1 MATGSALDLGSH
13 RVRFASAKAGKS
25 EVELLRYMSGAPEG
39 GESSAEAAQRM
50 FGGEVSRGSTL
61 RVGLTGSDLMMR
73 YLPVPRVE
81 DWRLERLMEF
91 EIREIE
97 ERSGASLASSYNLL
111 PVPQGQDDEETMLL
125 GLVREDFLDETMAQM
140 PSVSVQAF
148 SPNAIALYN
157 AYLALGDHE
166 PCTTLLASLGNGT
179 LDLALVSGTELYF
192 ARSVST
198 ALAKR
203 NQTLATA
210 LGINESQA
218 ETLIHKHCDLGLALR
233 TVQSTDVDRVTR
245 PLLPM
250 YESLPTLL
258 SGVVTLCKAQARLS
272 ELSLDRVLLTGGAAD
287 TKGLVDFL
295 ADRMRVDVSRWNPSE
310 MIEIEALS
318 DAEARQLEDDGC
330 AATIAIGL
338 ALGAADSNLYALEIL
353 TSDAKKKRAF
363 AERGIFH
370 ILMGV
375 AAVAYVALNLIV
387 MGGLADDAEAVSRKM
402 RQTQQKN
409 ERNHQQALD
418 LIGKINERT
427 VIFSDLR
434 NRQAIGDSA
443 YNFMNYLENNL
454 PSSLWVE
461 SMSIQLDDGKDWGRD
476 GEKIPVLSVN
486 GRAEEDVRGATADFS
501 RFHQQFAAVIPG
513 GESAVRPSQNPRGKS
528 LEWSIKAH
536 LLNPIEEAAGTE
548 DE

>member
-1 MATGSALDLGSH
+1 
-13 RVRFASAKAGKS
+13 
-25 EVELLRYMSGAPEG
+25 
-39 GESSAEAAQRM
+39 
-50 FGGEVSRGSTL
+50 
-61 RVGLTGSDLMMR
+61 
-73 YLPVPRVE
+73 E
-81 DWRLERLMEF
+81 DWRLERLTEF

-97 ERSGASLASSYNLL
+97 ERSGSSLASSYNLL
-111 PVPQGQDDEETMLL
+111 PVPQGLDDEETMLL
-125 GLVREDFLDETMAQM
+125 GLVREDFLDDTMAQM
-140 PSVSVQAF
+140 PSMSVQAF

-157 AYLALGDHE
+157 AYLSLGDHE

-198 ALAKR
+198 VLAKR

-258 SGVVTLCKAQARLS
+258 SGVVTLCKAQARLN
-272 ELSLDRVLLTGGAAD
+272 ELNLDRVLLTGGAAD

-310 MIEIEALS
+310 MVEIEALS
-318 DAEARQLEDDGC
+318 DDEAMQLEQDGC
-330 AATIAIGL
+330 AATVAIGL
-338 ALGAADSNLYALEIL
+338 ALGAANSDLYALEIL

-375 AAVAYVALNLIV
+375 AAAIYIALSLIV
-387 MGGLADDAEAVSRKM
+387 MGGLADDAEAVSRTM
-402 RQTQQKN
+402 RQAQQKN
-409 ERNHQQALD
+409 ERTHQQALD
-418 LIGKINERT
+418 LIEKIEERS

-461 SMSIQLDDGKDWGRD
+461 SMSIQLDDGKDWGRE
-476 GEKIPVLSVN
+476 GERIPVLTMR

-513 GESAVRPSQNPRGKS
+513 GESAVTPSQNPRGKS

-536 LLNPIEEAAGTE
+536 LLNSIEGVTRTE

>member
-1 MATGSALDLGSH
+1 MAQGGQVMATGSALDLGSH

-39 GESSAEAAQRM
+39 GESSAEAAQSM
-50 FGGEVSRGSTL
+50 FGGEVKRGSTL

-97 ERSGASLASSYNLL
+97 ERSGSSLASSYNLL
-111 PVPQGQDDEETMLL
+111 PVPQGLDDEETMLL
-125 GLVREDFLDETMAQM
+125 GLVREDFLDDTMAQM
-140 PSVSVQAF
+140 PSMSVQAF

-198 ALAKR
+198 VLAKR
-203 NQTLATA
+203 NQALATA

-272 ELSLDRVLLTGGAAD
+272 ELNLDRVLLTGGAAD

-318 DAEARQLEDDGC
+318 NEEAMQLEQDGC
-330 AATIAIGL
+330 AATVAIGL

-375 AAVAYVALNLIV
+375 SAASYIALSLI
-387 MGGLADDAEAVSRKM
+387 
-402 RQTQQKN
+402 
-409 ERNHQQALD
+409 
-418 LIGKINERT
+418 
-427 VIFSDLR
+427 
-434 NRQAIGDSA
+434 AIG
-443 YNFMNYLENNL
+443 
-454 PSSLWVE
+454 
-461 SMSIQLDDGKDWGRD
+461 
-476 GEKIPVLSVN
+476 VLSDY
-486 GRAEEDVRGATADFS
+486 AESVFRNLF
-501 RFHQQFAAVIPG
+501 
-513 GESAVRPSQNPRGKS
+513 
-528 LEWSIKAH
+528 
-536 LLNPIEEAAGTE
+536 
-548 DE
+548 

>member
-13 RVRFASAKAGKS
+13 GVRFASAKASKS
-25 EVELLRYMSGAPEG
+25 GVELLRYMSGAPER
-39 GESSAEAAQRM
+39 GESSAEAAQSM
-50 FGGEVSRGSTL
+50 FGSEVKRGSTL

-97 ERSGASLASSYNLL
+97 ERSGSSLASSYNLL
-111 PVPQGQDDEETMLL
+111 PVPQGLDDEETMLL
-125 GLVREDFLDETMAQM
+125 GLVREDFLDDTMAQM
-140 PSVSVQAF
+140 PSMSVQAF

-198 ALAKR
+198 VLAKR

-272 ELSLDRVLLTGGAAD
+272 ELNLDRVLLTGGAAD

-310 MIEIEALS
+310 MIDVEALS
-318 DAEARQLEDDGC
+318 YDEATQLENDGC

-338 ALGAADSNLYALEIL
+338 ALGAANSDLYALEIL

-375 AAVAYVALNLIV
+375 AAATYIALNLIV
-387 MGGLADDAEAVSRKM
+387 MGGLADEAESDSRRM
-402 RQTQQKN
+402 RQNNKN
-409 ERNHQQALD
+409 SERNHQQALG
-418 LIGKINERT
+418 LIEKIEERS

-454 PSSLWVE
+454 PSSLWIE
-461 SMSIQLDDGKDWGRD
+461 SMSIQLDGGKDWGRE
-476 GEKIPVLSVN
+476 GEDIPVLTVR
-486 GRAEEDVRGATADFS
+486 GRAEDLLGATADFS

-513 GESAVRPSQNPRGKS
+513 GELAVRPSHNSRGKS

>member
-13 RVRFASAKAGKS
+13 RVRFASAKAGKN
-25 EVELLRYMSGAPEG
+25 EVELLRYMSGAPDR
-39 GESSAEAAQRM
+39 GESPAEAAQSM
-50 FGGEVSRGSTL
+50 FGSEVKRVSTL

-97 ERSGASLASSYNLL
+97 ERSGSTLASSYNLL
-111 PVPQGQDDEETMLL
+111 PVPQGLDDEETMLL
-125 GLVREDFLDETMAQM
+125 GLVREDFLDDTMAQM
-140 PSVSVQAF
+140 PSMSVQAF

-157 AYLALGDHE
+157 AYLSLGDHE

-198 ALAKR
+198 VLAKR

-258 SGVVTLCKAQARLS
+258 SGVVTLCKAQARLN
-272 ELSLDRVLLTGGAAD
+272 ELNLDRVLLTGGAAD

-295 ADRMRVDVSRWNPSE
+295 ADRMRVDVLRWNPSE

-318 DAEARQLEDDGC
+318 DEEAMQLEQDGC

-338 ALGAADSNLYALEIL
+338 ALGAANSSLYALEIL
-353 TSDAKKKRAF
+353 TSDAKKKRVF

-370 ILMGV
+370 ILMSV
-375 AAVAYVALNLIV
+375 AAAAYIVLSLLV

-402 RQTQQKN
+402 RQAEQKN
-409 ERNHQQALD
+409 ERNHQQALN
-418 LIGKINERT
+418 LIERIEERS

-461 SMSIQLDDGKDWGRD
+461 SLSIQLDDGKDWGRE
-476 GEKIPVLSVN
+476 GERIPVLTVR

-501 RFHQQFAAVIPG
+501 RFHQQFAAVVPG
-513 GESAVRPSQNPRGKS
+513 GESAVTPSQNPRGKS

-536 LLNPIEEAAGTE
+536 LLNSIEEAADTE

>member
-13 RVRFASAKAGKS
+13 RVRFASAKAGKN
-25 EVELLRYMSGAPEG
+25 EVELLRYMSGAPER
-39 GESSAEAAQRM
+39 GESSAEAAQSM
-50 FGGEVSRGSTL
+50 FGSEVKRGSTL

-97 ERSGASLASSYNLL
+97 ERSGSSLASSYNLL
-111 PVPQGQDDEETMLL
+111 PVPQGLDDEETMLL
-125 GLVREDFLDETMAQM
+125 GLVREDFLDDTMAQM
-140 PSVSVQAF
+140 PSMSVQAF

-198 ALAKR
+198 VLAKR
-203 NQTLATA
+203 NQALATA

-272 ELSLDRVLLTGGAAD
+272 ELNLDRVLLTGGAAD

-318 DAEARQLEDDGC
+318 DEEAMQLEQDGC
-330 AATIAIGL
+330 AATVAIGL

-375 AAVAYVALNLIV
+375 AAAAYIALSLIV
-387 MGGLADDAEAVSRKM
+387 MGGLADDAEAVSRAM

-418 LIGKINERT
+418 LIEKIEERS
-427 VIFSDLR
+427 VIFGDLR

-461 SMSIQLDDGKDWGRD
+461 SMSIQLDDGKDWGRE
-476 GEKIPVLSVN
+476 GERIPVLTVR

-501 RFHQQFAAVIPG
+501 KFHQQFAAVVPG
-513 GESAVRPSQNPRGKS
+513 GERAVKTSQSQYGKS
-528 LEWSIKAH
+528 PEWSIRAH
-536 LLNPIEEAAGTE
+536 LLNSIEEAAGME

>member
-13 RVRFASAKAGKS
+13 RVRFASAKAGKN
-25 EVELLRYMSGAPEG
+25 EVELVRYMSGAPSR
-39 GESSAEAAQRM
+39 GERPAEAAQSM
-50 FGGEVSRGSTL
+50 FGSEVKRGYTL
-61 RVGLTGSDLMMR
+61 RVGLTGADLMMR

-97 ERSGASLASSYNLL
+97 ERSGSSLASSYNLL
-111 PVPQGQDDEETMLL
+111 PVPQGLDDEETMLL
-125 GLVREDFLDETMAQM
+125 GLVREDFLDDTMAQM
-140 PSVSVQAF
+140 PSMSVQAF

-157 AYLALGDHE
+157 AYLSLGDHE

-198 ALAKR
+198 VLAKR

-258 SGVVTLCKAQARLS
+258 SGVVTLCKAQARLN
-272 ELSLDRVLLTGGAAD
+272 ELNLDRVLLTGGAAD

-318 DAEARQLEDDGC
+318 DEEAVQLEKDGC

-338 ALGAADSNLYALEIL
+338 ALGAANSDLYALEIL
-353 TSDAKKKRAF
+353 TSDAKKKRDF

-370 ILMGV
+370 ILMAV
-375 AAVAYVALNLIV
+375 AAAAYIALSLIV
-387 MGGLADDAEAVSRKM
+387 MGGLADDAEAVSRTM

-418 LIGKINERT
+418 LIEKIEERS

-461 SMSIQLDDGKDWGRD
+461 SMSIQLDDGKDWGRE
-476 GEKIPVLSVN
+476 GERIPVLTVR

-513 GESAVRPSQNPRGKS
+513 GESAVTPSQNPRGKS

-536 LLNPIEEAAGTE
+536 LLNSIKQAADTE

>member
-13 RVRFASAKAGKS
+13 RVRFASAKAGKN
-25 EVELLRYMSGAPEG
+25 EVELLRYMSGAPEP
-39 GESSAEAAQRM
+39 GESSAEAAQSM
-50 FGGEVSRGSTL
+50 FGSEVKRGSTL

-97 ERSGASLASSYNLL
+97 ERSGSSLASSYNLL
-111 PVPQGQDDEETMLL
+111 PVPQGLDDEETMLL
-125 GLVREDFLDETMAQM
+125 GLVREDFLDDTMAQM
-140 PSVSVQAF
+140 PSMSVQAF

-157 AYLALGDHE
+157 AYLSLGDHE

-198 ALAKR
+198 VLAKR

-258 SGVVTLCKAQARLS
+258 SGVVTLCKAQARLN
-272 ELSLDRVLLTGGAAD
+272 ELNLDRVLLTGGAAD

-310 MIEIEALS
+310 MVEIEALS
-318 DAEARQLEDDGC
+318 DDEAMQLEQDGC
-330 AATIAIGL
+330 AATVAIGL
-338 ALGAADSNLYALEIL
+338 ALGAANSDLYALEIL

-375 AAVAYVALNLIV
+375 AAAIYIALSLIV
-387 MGGLADDAEAVSRKM
+387 MGGLADDAEAVSRTM
-402 RQTQQKN
+402 RQAQQKN
-409 ERNHQQALD
+409 ERTHQQALD
-418 LIGKINERT
+418 LIEKIEERS

-461 SMSIQLDDGKDWGRD
+461 SMSIQLDDGKDWGRE
-476 GEKIPVLSVN
+476 GERIPVLTMR

-513 GESAVRPSQNPRGKS
+513 GESAVTPSQNPRGKS

-536 LLNPIEEAAGTE
+536 LLNSIEGVTRTE

>member
-13 RVRFASAKAGKS
+13 RVRFASAKSGKN
-25 EVELLRYMSGAPEG
+25 EVELLRYMSGAPER
-39 GESSAEAAQRM
+39 GESSAEAAQSM
-50 FGGEVSRGSTL
+50 FGSEVKRGSTL
-61 RVGLTGSDLMMR
+61 RIGLTGSDLMMR

-97 ERSGASLASSYNLL
+97 ERSGSSLASSYNLL
-111 PVPQGQDDEETMLL
+111 PVPQGLDDEETMLL
-125 GLVREDFLDETMAQM
+125 GLVREDFLDATMAQM
-140 PSVSVQAF
+140 PSMSVQAF

-157 AYLALGDHE
+157 AYLSLGDHE

-198 ALAKR
+198 VLAKR

-258 SGVVTLCKAQARLS
+258 SGVVTLCKAQARLN
-272 ELSLDRVLLTGGAAD
+272 ELNLDRVLLTGGAAD

-318 DAEARQLEDDGC
+318 DAEAMQLEQDGC
-330 AATIAIGL
+330 AATVAIGL
-338 ALGAADSNLYALEIL
+338 ALGAANSSLYALEIL
-353 TSDAKKKRAF
+353 TADAKKKRAF
-363 AERGIFH
+363 AESGIFH

-375 AAVAYVALNLIV
+375 AAAAYIALSLIV

-418 LIGKINERT
+418 LIEKIEERS

-461 SMSIQLDDGKDWGRD
+461 SMSIQLDDGKDWGRE
-476 GEKIPVLSVN
+476 GERIPVLTVR

-501 RFHQQFAAVIPG
+501 RFHQQFAAVVPG
-513 GESAVRPSQNPRGKS
+513 GESAVTPSQNPRGKS

-536 LLNPIEEAAGTE
+536 LLNSIEEAADTE
-548 DE
+548 GE

>member
-13 RVRFASAKAGKS
+13 RVRFASAKASKN
-25 EVELLRYMSGAPEG
+25 EVELLRYMSGAPER
-39 GESSAEAAQRM
+39 GESSAEAAQSM
-50 FGGEVSRGSTL
+50 FGSEVKRGSTL

-97 ERSGASLASSYNLL
+97 ERSGSSLASSYNLL
-111 PVPQGQDDEETMLL
+111 PVPQGLDDEETMLL
-125 GLVREDFLDETMAQM
+125 GLVREDFLEDTMAQM
-140 PSVSVQAF
+140 PSMSVQAF

-157 AYLALGDHE
+157 AYLSLGDHE

-198 ALAKR
+198 VLAKR

-210 LGINESQA
+210 LGIHESQA

-258 SGVVTLCKAQARLS
+258 SGVVTLCKAQARLN
-272 ELSLDRVLLTGGAAD
+272 ELNLDRVLLTGGAAE

-318 DAEARQLEDDGC
+318 DAEAMQLEQDGC
-330 AATIAIGL
+330 AATVAIGL
-338 ALGAADSNLYALEIL
+338 ALGAANSSLYALEIL
-353 TSDAKKKRAF
+353 TADAKKKRAF

-375 AAVAYVALNLIV
+375 AAAIYIALSLIV
-387 MGGLADDAEAVSRKM
+387 MGSLADDAEAVSRKM

-418 LIGKINERT
+418 LIEKIEERR

-461 SMSIQLDDGKDWGRD
+461 SMSIQLDDGKDWGRE
-476 GEKIPVLSVN
+476 GERIPVLTVR

-513 GESAVRPSQNPRGKS
+513 GESAVTPSQNPRGKS

>member
-1 MATGSALDLGSH
+1 MATGSALDLGTH
-13 RVRFASAKAGKS
+13 RVRFASAKAGKN
-25 EVELLRYMSGAPEG
+25 EVELLRYMSGAPER
-39 GESSAEAAQRM
+39 GESSAEAAQSM
-50 FGGEVSRGSTL
+50 FGSEVKRGSTL

-97 ERSGASLASSYNLL
+97 ERSGSSLASSYNLL
-111 PVPQGQDDEETMLL
+111 PVPQGLDDEETMLL
-125 GLVREDFLDETMAQM
+125 GLVREDFLDDTMAQM
-140 PSVSVQAF
+140 PSMSVQAF

-157 AYLALGDHE
+157 AYLSLGDHE

-198 ALAKR
+198 VLAKR

-258 SGVVTLCKAQARLS
+258 SGVVTLCKAQARLN
-272 ELSLDRVLLTGGAAD
+272 ELNLDRVLLTGGAAD

-318 DAEARQLEDDGC
+318 DEEAMQLENDGC

-338 ALGAADSNLYALEIL
+338 ALGAANSNLYALEIL

-375 AAVAYVALNLIV
+375 AAVVYIALSLIV
-387 MGGLADDAEAVSRKM
+387 MGGLADDAEAVSRSM
-402 RQTQQKN
+402 RQTLQKN

-418 LIGKINERT
+418 LIEKIEERG

-461 SMSIQLDDGKDWGRD
+461 SMSIQLDDGKDWGRE
-476 GEKIPVLSVN
+476 GERIPVLTVR

-513 GESAVRPSQNPRGKS
+513 GESAVTPSQNPRGKS

-536 LLNPIEEAAGTE
+536 LLNSIEEAASTE